1 MDSDDDTVRLTV
13 PATPAS
19 LRLARLVAASLAND
33 LGMDVEEIEDVRV
46 AVDELGAVLLD
57 AAGGGEVGADGGEVG
72 GTATGTLELDFATI
86 GGALEVRGSATP
98 PSAGAPEVHAVAAEL
113 LGLLVDDYEVGA
125 EADRWWFRLVRSRR
139 ADATAG

>member
-1 MDSDDDTVRLTV
+1 MDSDDDTVRLSV
-13 PATPAS
+13 PARPAS

-57 AAGGGEVGADGGEVG
+57 ASGDGDGPDEPGEPG
-72 GTATGTLELDFATI
+72 GTLELAFATV
-86 GGALEVRGSATP
+86 GGALEVRGSAER
-98 PSAGAPEVHAVAAEL
+98 PSGGAPEVHAVAAEL

-125 EADRWWFRLVRSRR
+125 EPDRWWFRLVRSRR